1 MSNLLIGL
9 DIGSHT
15 IKVVIGEVKRDN
27 QPSLVDAFKMPSA
40 GLRKGVVDDISEVT
54 QALSPVL
61 SQVKKMGKA
70 SDIGIFLG
78 VGSGDVKVQSS
89 IGVVAVSRADYEIY
103 QDDVSRAIQSAQA
116 INIPPNR
123 MVLHSIVKEFIVDGV
138 KDIRDPLGM
147 IGNRLEVNSLIID
160 AFTPGIKNL
169 SKCVE
174 ILGGNLS
181 GLVLGALADARAV
194 LTKNQKELGVALI
207 NIGFGKT
214 SLCVFEENKLLHAA
228 VFPVGSG
235 NITND
240 LAIGLKIP
248 IETAEIIKL
257 TFGSALAREVS
268 VRDAVELAKIDSKSK
283 GTVPKKFIADIIEVR
298 LAEILEL
305 VNNELKDTGKAGRLP
320 AGVVLTGGGA
330 KLPGVPDLARQEL
343 KLSAQIGIPTVSLLD
358 IKSNEIAA
366 KLEDPEFTCA
376 LGLLLTGH
384 DRTVESRGARLSLRG
399 VVKRMFKHF
408 VP

>member
-1 MSNLLIGL
+1 MSNYLLGL

-15 IKVVIGEVKRDN
+15 IKVVLGEAKRDK
-27 QPSLVDAFKMPSA
+27 QPALISVFKMPSA

-61 SQVKKMGKA
+61 SEVKKMVKT
-70 SDIGIFLG
+70 SDAGVFLG
-78 VGSGDVKVQSS
+78 IGSGDMKVQSS

-160 AFTPGIKNL
+160 AFTPGIKNI

-174 ILGGNLS
+174 ILGGNLR
-181 GLVLGALADARAV
+181 GLVLGVLADARAV

-235 NITND
+235 NLTND

-257 TFGSALAREVS
+257 TFGAALAREVGA
-268 VRDAVELAKIDSKSK
+268 RDTIELAKIDSKCK

-298 LAEILEL
+298 LAEIFEL
-305 VNNELKDTGKAGRLP
+305 VNNELKEIGKAGRLP
-320 AGVVLTGGGA
+320 AGVVLTGGGV
-330 KLPGVPDLARQEL
+330 KLPGIADLARQEL
-343 KLSAQIGIPTVSLLD
+343 KLSAQIGIPAVSLLD
-358 IKSNEIAA
+358 IKNSESAA
-366 KLEDPEFTCA
+366 QLEDPEFTCA
-376 LGLLLTGH
+376 LGLVLTGH
-384 DRTVESRGARLSLRG
+384 DRTVESRGARLSIEGAVR
-399 VVKRMFKHF
+399 KMFRYF

>member
-1 MSNLLIGL
+1 
-9 DIGSHT
+9 
-15 IKVVIGEVKRDN
+15 
-27 QPSLVDAFKMPSA
+27 MPSA

-61 SQVKKMGKA
+61 AQVKKMGKA
-70 SDIGIFLG
+70 SDTGIFLG

-103 QDDVSRAIQSAQA
+103 EDDVHRAIQSAQA

-194 LTKNQKELGVALI
+194 LTKNQKELGVAL
-207 NIGFGKT
+207 
-214 SLCVFEENKLLHAA
+214 V
-228 VFPVGSG
+228 
-235 NITND
+235 
-240 LAIGLKIP
+240 
-248 IETAEIIKL
+248 
-257 TFGSALAREVS
+257 
-268 VRDAVELAKIDSKSK
+268 
-283 GTVPKKFIADIIEVR
+283 
-298 LAEILEL
+298 
-305 VNNELKDTGKAGRLP
+305 
-320 AGVVLTGGGA
+320 
-330 KLPGVPDLARQEL
+330 
-343 KLSAQIGIPTVSLLD
+343 
-358 IKSNEIAA
+358 
-366 KLEDPEFTCA
+366 
-376 LGLLLTGH
+376 
-384 DRTVESRGARLSLRG
+384 
-399 VVKRMFKHF
+399 
-408 VP
+408 